1 MMRVPPSEARAK
13 REEWLRRDVESIYQQ
28 LTEGLARPLRLT
40 DLVYAAADRYPGLV
54 PTRADIDAECQ
65 LPQKEKVG
73 LEIDQGIFLAHL
85 LAHPRCGA
93 HLVHAMSQPKP
104 QALAALAEFRRSGAL
119 DLGPVRV
126 DRRGHVGH
134 VTLQNHAFLNAEDGA
149 WAAALE
155 TAVDLVLLD
164 DAIEIGILRG
174 APATHPKY
182 AERRVFSA
190 GVNLTHLYWGK
201 ISLLDYMLDKELG
214 AIAKMYRGH
223 GLGAFDQVEM
233 EVRREKPWIAA
244 VESFAIGGGCQ
255 LLLVV
260 DHIVAETG
268 SYFSLPARYEGI
280 IPGVAN
286 LRLPRFIGER
296 LTREAILF
304 NTRLIAESEA
314 GRRIADVV
322 VPAARM
328 DETIEQSAAE
338 LLAAGPASLIANR
351 RAQRIG
357 AEPLDVFRRYM
368 ASYAREQA
376 LCMYSDALIDNLER
390 NWRARQRTP

>member
-1 MMRVPPSEARAK
+1 MRMSEERLEREAR
-13 REEWLRRDVESIYQQ
+13 LRGDVESIYEH
-28 LTEGLARPLRLT
+28 LTDGLARHLRLT
-40 DLVYAAADRYPGLV
+40 ELVYRAAERHPGLV
-54 PTRADIDAECQ
+54 PTQAEIDAERQ
-65 LPQKEKVG
+65 LPQKEKKG
-73 LEIDQGIFLAHL
+73 LEIDQGIFLAQV
-85 LAHPRCGA
+85 LAHPRCGS

-104 QALAALAEFRRSGAL
+104 EALAAFGEFRRSGAI
-119 DLGPVRV
+119 DLGPVRL
-126 DRRGHVGH
+126 DRRDHVGL

-164 DAIEIGILRG
+164 DTIEIGILRG

-182 AERRVFSA
+182 AGRRVFSA

-214 AIAKMYRGH
+214 AIAKLYRGH
-223 GLGAFDQVEM
+223 GLGAFDQVDL

-244 VESFAIGGGCQ
+244 VESFAIGGRCQ

-280 IPGVAN
+280 IPGLAN
-286 LRLPRFIGER
+286 LRLPRFVGER

-304 NTRLIAESEA
+304 NTRFTAESEA

-322 VPAARM
+322 VPVVRM
-328 DETIEQSAAE
+328 DEAIERSAAD
-338 LLAAGPASLIANR
+338 LLAAGSASLIANR
-351 RAQRIG
+351 KAQRVA

-376 LCMYSDALIDNLER
+376 LCMYSAALIDNLER
-390 NWRARQRTP
+390 NWNAKQRTP

>member
-1 MMRVPPSEARAK
+1 MRMLPSEARVES
-13 REEWLRRDVESIYQQ
+13 EERLRRDVESIYEQ
-28 LTEGLARPLRLT
+28 LTDGLVRSPRLT
-40 DLVYAAADRYPGLV
+40 ELVYAAADRYPGLV
-54 PTRADIDAECQ
+54 PTRAEMAAECQ
-65 LPQKEKVG
+65 LPQKDKKG
-73 LEIDQGIFLAHL
+73 LEIDQGSFLAQV

-104 QALAALAEFRRSGAL
+104 EALAALAEFRGSGAL

-134 VTLQNHAFLNAEDGA
+134 VTLQNHEFLNAEDGA

-174 APATHPKY
+174 APASHPKY
-182 AERRVFSA
+182 AGRRVFSA

-201 ISLLDYMLDKELG
+201 ISLLDYMLEKELG
-214 AIAKMYRGH
+214 AIAKVYRGH
-223 GLGAFDQVEM
+223 GLGAFDQVEL

-286 LRLPRFIGER
+286 LRLPRFVGER

-304 NTRLIAESEA
+304 NTRFTAESEA

-328 DETIEQSAAE
+328 DDAIDQYAAE

-351 RAQRIG
+351 KAQRIA

-368 ASYAREQA
+368 ANYAREQA
-376 LCMYSDALIDNLER
+376 LCMYSAVLIDNLER
-390 NWRARQRTP
+390 NWRAKERRP

>member
-1 MMRVPPSEARAK
+1 MRLSEQQLEREAR
-13 REEWLRRDVESIYQQ
+13 LRGDVEWIYDQ
-28 LTEGLARPLRLT
+28 LTDGLTRSLRISE
-40 DLVYAAADRYPGLV
+40 LVYAAAERDPGLV
-54 PTRADIDAECQ
+54 PTRAEIDAEHR
-65 LPQKEKVG
+65 LPQKNQRG
-73 LEIDQGIFLAHL
+73 LEIDQGIFLAQVF
-85 LAHPRCGA
+85 AHPRCGS

-104 QALAALAEFRRSGAL
+104 EALAALAEFGRSGAI
-119 DLGPVRV
+119 DLGPVRL
-126 DRRGHVGH
+126 DRRDRVGH

-164 DAIEIGILRG
+164 DTIELGILRG

-182 AERRVFSA
+182 AGRRVFSA
-190 GVNLTHLYWGK
+190 GVNLTHLYWGR

-214 AIAKMYRGH
+214 AIAKMYRGQ
-223 GLGAFDQVEM
+223 GLGAFDQVDLEA
-233 EVRREKPWIAA
+233 RREKPWIAA

-260 DHIVAETG
+260 DHVVAETD

-280 IPGVAN
+280 IPGLAN

-304 NTRLIAESEA
+304 NTRFAAQSEA

-322 VPAARM
+322 VPAAQM
-328 DETIEQSAAE
+328 DEAIEQSAAD
-338 LLAAGPASLIANR
+338 LLAAGSASLIANR
-351 RAQRIG
+351 KAQRIG

-368 ASYAREQA
+368 ASYSREQA

-390 NWRARQRTP
+390 NWNAKSRKP